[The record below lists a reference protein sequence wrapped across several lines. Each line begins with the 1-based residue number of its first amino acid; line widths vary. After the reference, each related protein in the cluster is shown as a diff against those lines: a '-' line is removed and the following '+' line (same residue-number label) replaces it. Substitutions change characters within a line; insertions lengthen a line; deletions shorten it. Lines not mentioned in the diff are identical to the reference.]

1 MRVMITASRPS
12 HCLKWPP
19 LLTHTHTGV
28 MVHFFFLFLKL
39 HLLLFSR
46 PFTCSLS
53 RGLTIENTP
62 PPLAQTPLSVVC
74 SLHTSCAR
82 SPSFHSLSLLV
93 RNCCT
98 GVTGEAPRLSLLS
111 ASVLVSPDDH
121 RLRATVVAPTWSWPL
136 CVNVSIILSFIIQG
150 LVCLLVCMTNLTPTG
165 SLGSTPPWVRK
176 GFAPCLRAND
186 PCADWTTQFFS
197 HIAWERWEILP
208 NIPSRAATKMVE
220 AEDIVSMWPPGPS
233 AVDGEVSVPLALR
246 SENEKACSHLPWVTQ

>member
-1 MRVMITASRPS
+1 MTPS
-12 HCLKWPP
+12 AY
-19 LLTHTHTGV
+19 THTHTHGSDGSL
-28 MVHFFFLFLKL
+28 FFFLFLKL

-111 ASVLVSPDDH
+111 ASVLVSPDEH

-186 PCADWTTQFFS
+186 PCADWKTVLFISLESAGRFCPISLLVQQL
-197 HIAWERWEILP
+197 RWLKLRILFP
-208 NIPSRAATKMVE
+208 CGPRA
-220 AEDIVSMWPPGPS
+220 PR

>member
-1 MRVMITASRPS
+1 MNVISCESWSQRAVRLTA
-12 HCLKWPP
+12 LNDP
-19 LLTHTHTGV
+19 LCFHTHTGV

-46 PFTCSLS
+46 PFTCSPS
-53 RGLTIENTP
+53 RGLMIENTP

-74 SLHTSCAR
+74 SLHTSCAC

-111 ASVLVSPDDH
+111 ASVLATPDDH

-165 SLGSTPPWVRK
+165 SFGSMPPWVRK
-176 GFAPCLRAND
+176 ATCWFCALSACKWSLCWLKNCCSYRLRALGD
-186 PCADWTTQFFS
+186 FAQYPFS
-197 HIAWERWEILP
+197 
-208 NIPSRAATKMVE
+208 
-220 AEDIVSMWPPGPS
+220 
-233 AVDGEVSVPLALR
+233 
-246 SENEKACSHLPWVTQ
+246 CSN

>member
-19 LLTHTHTGV
+19 LLPHIHTQEWWFT
-28 MVHFFFLFLKL
+28 FFLL
-39 HLLLFSR
+39 HVLLFSR
-46 PFTCSLS
+46 PFTCSPS
-53 RGLTIENTP
+53 QGLMIENTP

-111 ASVLVSPDDH
+111 ASVLASPDDH

-136 CVNVSIILSFIIQG
+136 CVNVSIILCFIIQG

-165 SLGSTPPWVRK
+165 SLGSMPPWVRK
-176 GFAPCLRAND
+176 ATRWFCTLSACTWSLCWLKN
-186 PCADWTTQFFS
+186 CVV
-197 HIAWERWEILP
+197 HIAWEHWEILP

-233 AVDGEVSVPLALR
+233 AVDGEVSLPLALR
-246 SENEKACSHLPWVTQ
+246 SENEKACSHLSWVTQ